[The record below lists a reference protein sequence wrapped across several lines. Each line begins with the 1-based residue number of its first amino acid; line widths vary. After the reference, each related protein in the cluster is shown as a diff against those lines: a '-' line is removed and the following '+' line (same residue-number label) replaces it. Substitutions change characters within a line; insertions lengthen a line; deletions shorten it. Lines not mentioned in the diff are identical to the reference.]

1 MEKRTC
7 NLHGMEMWI
16 KGVTGD
22 RGGVGFQVVVG
33 GEEALN
39 SSFFGFIQIESGF
52 YDDDWLSGEKIMY
65 KTVLYAYL
73 GSIFH

>member
-1 MEKRTC
+1 M
-7 NLHGMEMWI
+7 
-16 KGVTGD
+16 
-22 RGGVGFQVVVG
+22 GFQVVVG

-73 GSIFH
+73 GSILH